1 VRHTE
6 NTALSEVRPLS
17 SFLCDAEHPTEIR
30 FVRQVV
36 DRVADRLRGGMH
48 VQELP
53 LAAELRCEATMTRL
67 SGFGCPREL
76 TMADLL
82 RPAFSV
88 SKTQEEL
95 NVLQQSGR

>member
-1 VRHTE
+1 MRHTE
-6 NTALSEVRPLS
+6 NTALSE
-17 SFLCDAEHPTEIR
+17 
-30 FVRQVV
+30 VV